1 MWLIDYPFIVKRIKT
16 YKEPQQIQLFG
27 LGRSNWGKGVGAFS
41 RLINSLSN
49 EKTPTFIKKR

>member
-1 MWLIDYPFIVKRIKT
+1 MWLIDYPSIVKCIKT
-16 YKEPQQIQLFG
+16 YKEPQQIQLFTFS
-27 LGRSNWGKGVGAFS
+27 RSNWGKRVGGSS